1 MPPLDFPILHA
12 VTIGIGATVL
22 MDIWILL
29 LKRWG
34 IPTLN
39 FTLLGRWVGHMPQ
52 GRWVHDGIAKAAP
65 VRGEVQLG
73 WCVHYLTGIAFAL
86 VLTWLAGPDWMQAPT
101 LLPALGF
108 GIGTVA
114 VPFFVM
120 QPAMGSGIAS
130 SRTATPCLNRVRSL
144 ANHTVF
150 GLGLYAAALATSR
163 SILS

>member
-1 MPPLDFPILHA
+1 MIPLDFPILHA
-12 VTIGIGATVL
+12 VTVGIGATVL

-39 FTLLGRWVGHMPQ
+39 FALLGRWVGHMPR
-52 GRWVHDGIAKAAP
+52 GRWAHDGIAKAAP
-65 VRGEVQLG
+65 VRGEEQLG
-73 WCVHYLTGIAFAL
+73 WFVHYLTGIGFAL
-86 VLTWLAGPDWMQAPT
+86 LLTCLAGPSWMQAPT
-101 LLPALGF
+101 LLPAFAF

-120 QPAMGSGIAS
+120 QPAMGSGIAA
-130 SRTATPCLNRVRSL
+130 SRTATPCLNRIRSM

-150 GLGLYAAALATSR
+150 GLGLYAAAIATSR
-163 SILS
+163 SVLI